1 MKKIFLLS
9 WLTPFIIFGFTGC
22 GDDDNNSNAVL
33 PVVDNA
39 QPPVVV
45 PAAQKKVL
53 LAEGQTEMQADVS
66 RVRVYYIGQPATM
79 DAKEIYANH
88 PILSQDQEV
97 LNSITKVRLTSLQ
110 TIELYSED
118 KIVVVLAEP
127 KNSPWVVYDSLD
139 GFKPDEIVYIAP
151 TFNEEPTV
159 SVPVDGMLSFS
170 YHGCTKDVGSRCPI
184 AYVDLYLKQTGINI
198 GDEIDHT
205 VTDNGNPV
213 GP

>member
-9 WLTPFIIFGFTGC
+9 WLTPLIMFGITGC
-22 GDDDNNSNAVL
+22 GDDNSNAPL
-33 PVVDNA
+33 PA
-39 QPPVVV
+39 AGKALPPVVV

-66 RVRVYYIGQPATM
+66 GARVYYIGEPATT
-79 DAKEIYANH
+79 DAKEIYENH
-88 PILSQDQEV
+88 PVLSRDQRV
-97 LNSITKVRLTSLQ
+97 LNSITNVRLTSLH
-110 TIELYSED
+110 TIELYSGD
-118 KIVVVLAEP
+118 QIVVVLAEP

-139 GFKPDEIVYIAP
+139 EFKPDEIVYIAP
-151 TFNEEPTV
+151 TFNEEPAV

-170 YHGCTKDVGSRCPI
+170 YRNCTEEVGGGCPI
-184 AYVDLYLKQTGINI
+184 AYVDLYLKQTGINV

-205 VTDNGNPV
+205 VTDSGNPV